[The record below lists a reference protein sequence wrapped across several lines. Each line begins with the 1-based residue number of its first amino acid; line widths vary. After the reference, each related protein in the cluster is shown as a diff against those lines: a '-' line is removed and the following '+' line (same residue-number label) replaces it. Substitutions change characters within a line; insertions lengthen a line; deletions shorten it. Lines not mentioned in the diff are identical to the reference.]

1 MEKITIYLGSRC
13 NLNCAYCH
21 REVEQNE
28 PKVSDELIEYIKG
41 KSNIIVKFMGGE
53 PTLYMDE
60 IKRVV
65 DAAPHASFSIS
76 TNGVLFPKY
85 RDYLLRHRFFV
96 VISYDGVEGLRGYDP
111 FQNVVDYP
119 WLGVSC
125 TLYHGNTDF
134 GKILKHF
141 AEKERII
148 GRPLSFFPHIMHET
162 SEKNQMCALTKE
174 DMDSIYHQW
183 KERVEKL
190 VVEYEKYGVVNQR
203 YMGLFR
209 GLFARVQAVFSFG
222 ETYCIHRNLKK
233 VMADGRNLNCLY
245 IRDDEIPSDATA
257 AMKRMQAL
265 LRERFPYCEHCN
277 LYEMCGAA
285 CIKSSNHELECYFYK
300 RLYGWFRGF
309 YRDHQRACDALGR
322 WF

>member
-21 REVEQNE
+21 REIEENE

-41 KSNIIVKFMGGE
+41 KPNISVKFMGGE

-60 IKRVV
+60 IKRIV

-76 TNGVLFPKY
+76 TNGVLFPMY
-85 RDYLLRHRFFV
+85 RDYFLKHRFFV
-96 VISYDGVEGLRGYDP
+96 VISYDGADGLRGYDP
-111 FQNVVDYP
+111 FQNVIDYP

-162 SEKNQMCALTKE
+162 SGKNEVYALTKE

-190 VVEYEKYGVVNQR
+190 VIEYEKYGLVNQR

-209 GLFARVQAVFSFG
+209 GLFVRVQAVFSFG

-233 VMADGRNLNCLY
+233 VTADGRNLNCLY
-245 IRDDEIPSDATA
+245 IRDDEIPSDAT
-257 AMKRMQAL
+257 KERMQAL
-265 LRERFPYCEHCN
+265 LRERFPYCEHCH

-285 CIKSSNHELECYFYK
+285 CIKSSNHKLECYFYK
-300 RLYGWFRGF
+300 RLYGWFRRF
-309 YRDHQRACDALGR
+309 YDEHRTSCDALGR
-322 WF
+322 LF

>member
-21 REVEQNE
+21 REVEENE
-28 PKVSDELIEYIKG
+28 PKVSDALLNYIK
-41 KSNIIVKFMGGE
+41 SRPNITVKFMGGE

-60 IKRVV
+60 IKRIV

-85 RDYLLRHRFFV
+85 RDYFLKHRFFV
-96 VISYDGVEGLRGYDP
+96 VISYDGADGLRGYDP
-111 FQNVVDYP
+111 FQNVIDYP

-134 GKILKHF
+134 GKILKRF

-162 SEKNQMCALTKE
+162 SEKNQAYALTKE
-174 DMDSIYHQW
+174 DMDSICHQW

-190 VVEYEKYGVVNQR
+190 VTDFEKY
-203 YMGLFR
+203 
-209 GLFARVQAVFSFG
+209 
-222 ETYCIHRNLKK
+222 
-233 VMADGRNLNCLY
+233 
-245 IRDDEIPSDATA
+245 
-257 AMKRMQAL
+257 
-265 LRERFPYCEHCN
+265 
-277 LYEMCGAA
+277 
-285 CIKSSNHELECYFYK
+285 
-300 RLYGWFRGF
+300 
-309 YRDHQRACDALGR
+309 
-322 WF
+322 